1 MKELKTIYYVQ
12 TLYTKFEQN
21 VFKTEKIQRLA

>member
-1 MKELKTIYYVQ
+1 MKELGTFHYVQ

-21 VFKTEKIQRLA
+21 VFKTEKNQCLA